1 MKTAVLALAI
11 PVFSLLVSAVLGAG
25 RAPAQDRDPIK
36 DFTKIKLEDFGIK
49 PVEPKKDAKTGFIG
63 GGKNATELIKGLT
76 EINGKPIADL
86 QKVMRP
92 GAASKAGFLGRD
104 EKLLEVMAT
113 DNQYV
118 VDELGLTH
126 QVLAKHLHAMGA
138 VWLWQLKNKQLEA
151 EFLYHGRKFKVKGVA
166 TFGYQD
172 SPFGDGTK
180 SGSDVTVHN
189 LSSGKKLG
197 YALLVPYMVERYG
210 FYEGKGTTYRVD
222 PRKVVEVFDF
232 MKEKKRKIECVSR
245 GSLRRA

>member
-1 MKTAVLALAI
+1 MKTAVLSLAI
-11 PVFSLLVSAVLGAG
+11 PLFPLLVLSMLGTAFV
-25 RAPAQDRDPIK
+25 PAQDREPLK
-36 DFTKIKLEDFGIK
+36 DFTNIKLEDFGIK
-49 PVEPKKDAKTGFIG
+49 PVDPKKDAKTGFII
-63 GGKNATELIKGLT
+63 GGKNATELIRGLT
-76 EINGKPIADL
+76 EINGKSIADL
-86 QKVMRP
+86 EKAMRP

-113 DNQYV
+113 DNRHV

-138 VWLWQLKNKQLEA
+138 VWLWQLKNKQLER
-151 EFLYHGRKFKVKGVA
+151 EFLYHGRKFKVNGVA
-166 TFGYQD
+166 TLGFQD

-189 LSSGKKLG
+189 LSNGKKLE

-222 PRKVVEVFDF
+222 PRKVVQVFDF
-232 MKEKKRKIECVSR
+232 MKEKKKD
-245 GSLRRA
+245 